1 MHFSFHKIV
10 IFVRYFKRKVLTTE
24 NKLKILNDPIYG
36 FITIP
41 STLLYDLIEHPYFQR
56 LRRIKQMGLS
66 SLVYPGAEHTRFHHA
81 LGCMHMMQ
89 KAVQVLRFKNVE
101 ISKQEEEA
109 LYIAILLHDI
119 GHGPFSHA
127 MENSIVENVQHEEI
141 SLLFMNALNEEFEG
155 KLSLAIE
162 IFKGNY
168 HRKFLIQL
176 ISSQMDMDRMDYLKR
191 DSFYSGVAEGNINSE
206 RLIQMINVHNDLL
219 VVEEKGIYSVEKFL
233 VARRL
238 MYWQCYLHKTS
249 VGAELLLSKI
259 LKRAKELIT
268 QGKDLPASDALK
280 YFLQNSVSKED
291 FNDKALNNFALLD
304 DADIFIALKNWQFHS
319 DNVLSLLSSAI
330 INRKLFHVTLVS
342 KEEFDSK
349 LNRYKEL
356 CKEKLEVENNL
367 LDYFVFG
374 DKLKNQAYDLKAEPI
389 RIFTKDR
396 GVIDVLEASD
406 QYNLKALSEPV
417 YKYFICYPKSIH
429 KVE

>member
-1 MHFSFHKIV
+1 MITKIS
-10 IFVRYFKRKVLTTE
+10 IFARYFRNKTALTPQ

-41 STLLYDLIEHPYFQR
+41 STLLYDLIQHPYFQR

-89 KAVQVLRFKNVE
+89 KAVQVLRFKNVV
-101 ISKQEEEA
+101 ISADEEEA

-127 MENSIVENVQHEEI
+127 MEHSIVENIQHEEI
-141 SLLFMNALNEEFEG
+141 SLLFMKELNEQFKG

-168 HRKFLIQL
+168 PRPFLIQL

-206 RLIQMINVHNDLL
+206 RLIQMINVHNDVL

-259 LKRAKELIT
+259 LKRAKELT
-268 QGKDLPASDALK
+268 LQGVDLPASNALVF
-280 YFLQNSVSKED
+280 FLKHSVLKTD
-291 FNDKALNNFALLD
+291 FNKEVLNYFSLLD
-304 DADIFIALKNWQFHS
+304 DADIYTALKNWQFHS
-319 DNVLSLLSSAI
+319 DKVLAYLSSAI
-330 INRKLFHVTLVS
+330 VNRKLFHVELVS
-342 KEEFDSK
+342 KNELSYKLDHYQSLFKDK
-349 LNRYKEL
+349 LNIKKE
-356 CKEKLEVENNL
+356 EI
-367 LDYFVFG
+367 DYFIFG
-374 DKLKNQAYDLKAEPI
+374 DKLKNQAYDLKADPI
-389 RIFTKDR
+389 RIFTKSNQI
-396 GVIDVLEASD
+396 IDVLEASD

-417 YKYFICYPKSIH
+417 YKYFICYPKTND
-429 KVE
+429 KV